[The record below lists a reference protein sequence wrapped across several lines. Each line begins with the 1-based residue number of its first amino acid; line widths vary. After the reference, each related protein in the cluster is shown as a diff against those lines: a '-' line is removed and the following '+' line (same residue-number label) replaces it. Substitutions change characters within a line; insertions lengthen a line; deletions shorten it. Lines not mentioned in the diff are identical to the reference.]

1 HGTQAKA
8 HPRRTGAT
16 PARGVVTA
24 DEPTRVGRRGMRPSD
39 TQLAIEKGVR
49 LEPLREAVLAEGAD
63 LRSDE
68 IVALVKKAVAYR
80 PTTVDDICLYTGLSE
95 EEVRRL
101 WGEILDQRPA

>member
-1 HGTQAKA
+1 
-8 HPRRTGAT
+8 
-16 PARGVVTA
+16 
-24 DEPTRVGRRGMRPSD
+24 MRPSD

-68 IVALVKKAVAYR
+68 ILALVKKAVAYR
-80 PTTVDDICLYTGLSE
+80 PTTLDDICLYTGLSE